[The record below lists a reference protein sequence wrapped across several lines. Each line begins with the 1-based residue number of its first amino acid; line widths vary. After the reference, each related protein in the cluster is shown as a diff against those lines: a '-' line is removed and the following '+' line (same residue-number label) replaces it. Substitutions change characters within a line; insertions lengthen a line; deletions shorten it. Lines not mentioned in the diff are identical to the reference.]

1 MREIKFSDY
10 RKKNIMNK
18 VNEKNKKSKR
28 IGIKTV
34 ALVGILLILG
44 TTTVLGASQIF
55 NSMKVNKKELPSMDP
70 VQIVKV
76 DTSNLEKKDDMYETK
91 MTSYSSLQKVLNIKL
106 LNPGKEEQIKNQQ
119 IEVYGDDDW
128 IQIKVQNYIQG
139 DTKNI
144 SWNNEEHIMEYEHGE
159 EFYSP
164 INLELQLVLTDEQ
177 AQRGLNDEYLGYYQY
192 ETDYISAQGY
202 KVNILCTTGETN
214 SPEYA
219 KRIAVFVA
227 GGIQYK
233 LSGQVSTATMKKV
246 IDSME

>member
-119 IEVYGDDDW
+119 IEVYGDDD
-128 IQIKVQNYIQG
+128 
-139 DTKNI
+139 
-144 SWNNEEHIMEYEHGE
+144 
-159 EFYSP
+159 
-164 INLELQLVLTDEQ
+164 
-177 AQRGLNDEYLGYYQY
+177 
-192 ETDYISAQGY
+192 
-202 KVNILCTTGETN
+202 
-214 SPEYA
+214 
-219 KRIAVFVA
+219 
-227 GGIQYK
+227 
-233 LSGQVSTATMKKV
+233 
-246 IDSME
+246 